1 MRRNFSLAAARRIA
15 LITYAVIFVWSA
27 RRHGIPV
34 DRSAVMVWILVAFI
48 CGSIGKSRSAQWRM
62 VLDWSIIVALY
73 FAYDYSRGTADQLG
87 MPVHFTGPRNL
98 DRILFFG
105 TDPNVWMQKHF
116 YEPGSV
122 RWYDVAG
129 SLIYMTHFIFPVAP
143 LVILWLRNR
152 REWLMYVR
160 RLSLI
165 MSIGVICFILYPA
178 APPWMAAKNGYTEP
192 LSRITGRG
200 WNHLN
205 MHTVSK
211 VWDRGAAVLNG
222 VAAMPSLH
230 AAFSLFVTIWVVR
243 NQARWIQI
251 ASALFPLAMCA
262 TLTYF
267 AEHWVV
273 DCIFG
278 WLLVVL
284 AWRIC
289 NRWEQRIAA
298 NATMNETELQCA
310 RYNNPAYEPPSI

>member
-1 MRRNFSLAAARRIA
+1 MPLRLPLPDTAPAIPVSQSGKTSWATARKIA
-15 LITYAVIFVWSA
+15 LVVYALVFLWSA

-34 DRSAVMVWILVAFI
+34 DRSAVMAWILVGFV
-48 CGSIGKSRSAQWRM
+48 CGSIGKSRSDQWRM
-62 VLDWSIIVALY
+62 IADWSIIVALY

-87 MPVHFTGPRNL
+87 MPVHFTGPRNA

-105 TDPNVWMQKHF
+105 ADPNVWIQKHF
-116 YEPGSV
+116 YEPDTV

-129 SLIYMTHFIFPVAP
+129 SLTYMTHFIFPVAP

-152 REWLMYVR
+152 HQWLMYVR

-165 MSIGVICFILYPA
+165 MSIGVICFVLYPA
-178 APPWMAAKNGYTEP
+178 APPWMAAQKGYIAP

-200 WNHLN
+200 WNHLH

-211 VWDRGAAVLNG
+211 VWDRGTAVLNG

-230 AAFSLFVTIWVVR
+230 AAFSLFATVWVVR
-243 NQARWIQI
+243 NKARWVQ
-251 ASALFPLAMCA
+251 ALGALFPLAMCL

-267 AEHWVV
+267 GEHWVI
-273 DCIFG
+273 DCILG
-278 WLLVVL
+278 WLLVLL

-289 NRWEQRIAA
+289 NRWEQRIARH
-298 NATMNETELQCA
+298 N
-310 RYNNPAYEPPSI
+310 YEQN